1 MRNSDRKAE
10 HPTREGLP
18 GKLRPRLSGG
28 LAAGILLTILLAGLM
43 ARVSSGYQN
52 LAQFP
57 AFLAMLGVAGGLLLL
72 CWWVLRGE
80 RLPSWLL
87 GLTFAALVLRIGAGI
102 IWYVALPAV
111 GYGSDPERGGY
122 VMADAY
128 ERDQAA
134 WELGS
139 SDKLLGR
146 AFQGIYRKADQYGG
160 LLFLS
165 ALVYR
170 TVGSETHAPL
180 LVVVLSAAASSLA
193 VLFLYAFAARL
204 WDQGV
209 AAIAALALALYP
221 EAVLLGSSQMREAY
235 LVTLVIMAFYGLAGL
250 WKKYRWQDVAWVLLA
265 VGLSLFFSPPF
276 AALLVAMLAIQ
287 AAAQAGSRLAASGR
301 RRLFWLG
308 LAGAGLLAAIG
319 LWLSLRSLAPEGVQG
334 PMEVLSWWARRSA
347 TYQLYL
353 NERASGWFQK
363 IFDSTPDWVHIPLLV
378 GYGIFQPFLPAALSD
393 VTGAAIWRGIAL
405 WRALGWSILLPFL
418 VYAPTLALRRKQARQ
433 AGVFLLSLLVWAV
446 ILIASYRSA
455 GDQWDNPRY
464 RAAFAALQIGLAAW
478 SLVEWQRSR
487 DPWLRRALVG
497 LAIILAWFLPWY
509 LRRYVY
515 LPWPIEDPFKILGMG
530 ICSAGLYLL
539 ADWARQARPR

>member
-18 GKLRPRLSGG
+18 GKWHLRLSGG
-28 LAAGILLTILLAGLM
+28 LAAGILLAILLAGLM

-87 GLTFAALVLRIGAGI
+87 GLTFFALALRIGAGI

-146 AFQGIYRKADQYGG
+146 AFQGVYRKADQYGG

-221 EAVLLGSSQMREAY
+221 EAVLLGSSQMREAF
-235 LVTLVIMAFYGLAGL
+235 LVTFVIMAFFGLAGFG
-250 WKKYRWQDVAWVLLA
+250 KKVSWQDLAWVFLA
-265 VGLSLFFSPPF
+265 VGSSLFFSPPF
-276 AALLVAMLAIQ
+276 AALLVAMLAIL
-287 AAAQAGSRLAASGR
+287 AAFQAGSRLAASGR
-301 RRLFWLG
+301 RRLLLFG
-308 LAGAGLLAAIG
+308 LVGLGLLAAAG

-334 PMEVLSWWARRSA
+334 PLDVLAWWARRSA
-347 TYQLYL
+347 SYQVYL

-363 IFDSTPDWVHIPLLV
+363 IFDSTPQWMHIPLLV
-378 GYGIFQPFLPAALSD
+378 GYGIFQPFLPAAISD

-515 LPWPIEDPFKILGMG
+515 LPWPIEDPFKILGLG
-530 ICSAGLYLL
+530 ICTAGLYML
-539 ADWARQARPR
+539 ADWARSRRV